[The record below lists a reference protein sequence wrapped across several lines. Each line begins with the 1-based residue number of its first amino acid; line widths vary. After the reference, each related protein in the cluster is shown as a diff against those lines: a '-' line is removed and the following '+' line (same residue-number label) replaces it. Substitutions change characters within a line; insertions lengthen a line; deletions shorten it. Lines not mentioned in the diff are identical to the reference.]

1 MYNKNRKRENKNSME
16 KINERVCELITAKQI
31 KKTQFAKEL
40 GISQPYVSEL
50 CKGTKSPSD
59 RTIRD
64 ICRLYDV
71 NETWL
76 RTGEGQM
83 FVAKSREQEIGEFFA
98 DVVKDQGFKKNFV
111 NMLARMTAEEWA
123 LMERKMREVLEETP

>member
-1 MYNKNRKRENKNSME
+1 M
-16 KINERVCELITAKQI
+16 NERI
-31 KKTQFAKEL
+31 KKLRKSLNLTQQAFADKL
-40 GISQPYVSEL
+40 GLKQNTIATYEMGRGEPSERTVS
-50 CKGTKSPSD
+50 
-59 RTIRD
+59 D

-71 NETWL
+71 SETWL

-123 LMERKMREVLEETP
+123 LMERKMREVLEDTP